1 MNQWLN
7 RRVLISGGIAALIIG
22 GLIVR
27 ADPPTWK
34 VISWIVGIGG
44 LYLSLTHRGGVTDQ
58 SALLVLVPSLTF
70 LAGSTLFYWGK
81 ETWEH
86 FELGAIFAFIAYA
99 VIHREPQAYS
109 PSAPARRAVADR
121 VSPSLPAN
129 GESIEDN
136 GKAFL
141 ALIVER
147 QPEGWD
153 QAKRLVIHF
162 QGISAQRGSK
172 ITLRSW
178 APTERGAHPR
188 CLVRFTADGTRS
200 ATEPLCEIRPN
211 GQLTISAAP
220 IRRRAPK
227 AFADV
232 VKAGVHQDAS
242 QRNYPA
248 TVALVKAL
256 SAAALE

>member
-27 ADPPTWK
+27 ADPSTWK

-44 LYLSLTHRGGVTDQ
+44 LCLSLTHRGGITDQ

-70 LAGSTLFYWGK
+70 LAGSTLFYWGR
-81 ETWEH
+81 ETWQTIDVT
-86 FELGAIFAFIAYA
+86 AIFAFIAYA
-99 VIHREPQAYS
+99 MIHRGTPLYS
-109 PSAPARRAVADR
+109 PPAPARRAVADR
-121 VSPSLPAN
+121 P
-129 GESIEDN
+129 ESGQADSQSVADN
-136 GKAFL
+136 GAAFI
-141 ALIVER
+141 ALVASSK
-147 QPEGWD
+147 PEGWE
-153 QAKRLVIHF
+153 QAKRLVTHF
-162 QGISAQRGSK
+162 QAISAQRGSK
-172 ITLRSW
+172 VTLRSW
-178 APTERGAHPR
+178 APTDRGAHPR
-188 CLVRFTADGTRS
+188 CLVRFTAEGTRS

-220 IRRRAPK
+220 IQRRAPK

-232 VKAGVHQDAS
+232 VKAGVHEDAS
-242 QRNYPA
+242 QRGYPA

>member
-27 ADPPTWK
+27 ADPSTWK
-34 VISWIVGIGG
+34 VISWIVGISG
-44 LYLSLTHRGGVTDQ
+44 LCLSLTHRGGVTDQ

-70 LAGSTLFYWGK
+70 LAGSTLFYWGR
-81 ETWEH
+81 ETWQTIDVT
-86 FELGAIFAFIAYA
+86 AIFAFIAYA
-99 VIHREPQAYS
+99 VIHREPKPYT
-109 PSAPARRAVADR
+109 PPAPARRAVADGAAA
-121 VSPSLPAN
+121 SLPA
-129 GESIEDN
+129 GSESVDDG

-141 ALIVER
+141 ALITER

-153 QAKRLVIHF
+153 QAKRLVTHF

-178 APTERGAHPR
+178 APTDRGAHPR

-200 ATEPLCEIRPN
+200 ASEPLCEIRPN
-211 GQLTISAAP
+211 GQITISAAP
-220 IRRRAPK
+220 IKRRAPK
-227 AFADV
+227 AFAGV
-232 VKAGVHQDAS
+232 VKAGVHEDAS
-242 QRNYPA
+242 QRSYPA

>member
-22 GLIVR
+22 SLIVR
-27 ADPPTWK
+27 ADLSTWK
-34 VISWIVGIGG
+34 VVSWIVGIGG
-44 LYLSLTHRGGVTDQ
+44 LYLSLTHRGGITDQ

-70 LAGSTLFYWGK
+70 LAGSTLFYWDK
-81 ETWEH
+81 KSWEQ
-86 FELGAIFAFIAYA
+86 LDLAAIFAFIAYA
-99 VIHREPQAYS
+99 VIHREPRLYA
-109 PSAPARRAVADR
+109 PPAPARRAVADR
-121 VSPSLPAN
+121 AAPSLPA
-129 GESIEDN
+129 GSESVEDG

-141 ALIVER
+141 ALITER

-153 QAKRLVIHF
+153 QAKRLVTHF

-188 CLVRFTADGTRS
+188 CLVRFTANGTRS
-200 ATEPLCEIRPN
+200 ATEPLCEIRQN
-211 GQLTISAAP
+211 GQITISAAP
-220 IRRRAPK
+220 IKRRAPK
-227 AFADV
+227 AFAGV
-232 VKAGVHQDAS
+232 VKAGVHEDAS
-242 QRNYPA
+242 QRSYPA

>member
-7 RRVLISGGIAALIIG
+7 RRVLISAGMAMLIIG
-22 GLIVR
+22 GLAAGLDWSAWQAV
-27 ADPPTWK
+27 
-34 VISWIVGIGG
+34 SWIVVLGG
-44 LYLSLTHRGGVTDQ
+44 LYLSFTHRGGVSDQ
-58 SALLVLVPSLTF
+58 SAWLVLAPSLTF
-70 LAGSTLFYWGK
+70 LVGSTLFRWGR
-81 ETWEH
+81 ETWQTIDVT
-86 FELGAIFAFIAYA
+86 AIFAFIAYA
-99 VIHREPQAYS
+99 VIHREPQTYA

-121 VSPSLPAN
+121 AAPSLPADSA
-129 GESIEDN
+129 SIEDN

-141 ALIVER
+141 ALFSER

-153 QAKRLVIHF
+153 QAKRLVTHF

-220 IRRRAPK
+220 IKRRAPK

-242 QRNYPA
+242 QRSYPA

-256 SAAALE
+256 SAAAQE

>member
-1 MNQWLN
+1 MHQWLN

-22 GLIVR
+22 SLIVR
-27 ADPPTWK
+27 ADLSTWK
-34 VISWIVGIGG
+34 VVSWIVGIGG
-44 LYLSLTHRGGVTDQ
+44 LYLSLTHRGGITDQ
-58 SALLVLVPSLTF
+58 SALIVLVPSLTF
-70 LAGSTLFYWGK
+70 LAGSTLFYWGR
-81 ETWEH
+81 ETWEQ
-86 FELGAIFAFIAYA
+86 FDLGAIFAFIAYA
-99 VIHREPQAYS
+99 VIHREPQPYAAI
-109 PSAPARRAVADR
+109 APARRAVADR
-121 VSPSLPAN
+121 AAPSLLA
-129 GESIEDN
+129 GSESVEDG

-141 ALIVER
+141 ALIAER

-153 QAKRLVIHF
+153 QAKRLVTHF

-178 APTERGAHPR
+178 APKDRGAHPR
-188 CLVRFTADGTRS
+188 CLVRFVADGTRS

-211 GQLTISAAP
+211 GQITISTAP
-220 IRRRAPK
+220 IKRRAPK

-256 SAAALE
+256 SAAAQE

>member
-1 MNQWLN
+1 
-7 RRVLISGGIAALIIG
+7 
-22 GLIVR
+22 
-27 ADPPTWK
+27 
-34 VISWIVGIGG
+34 
-44 LYLSLTHRGGVTDQ
+44 
-58 SALLVLVPSLTF
+58 
-70 LAGSTLFYWGK
+70 LAGSTLFYWSK
-81 ETWEH
+81 ETWEQ
-86 FELGAIFAFIAYA
+86 LDLAAIFAFVAYA
-99 VIHREPQAYS
+99 VIHREPQPYA
-109 PSAPARRAVADR
+109 PPAPARRVVADR
-121 VSPSLPAN
+121 AAPSLPA
-129 GESIEDN
+129 GSESVEDG

-178 APTERGAHPR
+178 APTDRGAHPR
-188 CLVRFTADGTRS
+188 CLVRFKGDGSRS

-220 IRRRAPK
+220 IKRRAPK

-242 QRNYPA
+242 QRSYPA

-256 SAAALE
+256 SAAAQE